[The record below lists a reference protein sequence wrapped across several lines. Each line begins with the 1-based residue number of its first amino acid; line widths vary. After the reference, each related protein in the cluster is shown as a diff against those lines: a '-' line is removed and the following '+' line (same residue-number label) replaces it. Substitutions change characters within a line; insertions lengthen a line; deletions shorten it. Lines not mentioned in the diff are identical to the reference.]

1 MNIKSF
7 AFAVACTLLVGCD
20 SSSTETVRGDGAQ
33 KTETAIYFPD
43 GGGIDFSK
51 AAISQD
57 KGEGWAFNEYILDQD
72 WPTLYS
78 TIYSIMKEQGYT
90 EEAIKY
96 PDFQGGVGYFK
107 KDGKGKKVFYRY
119 KFVKT
124 AAGEKLL
131 LRVSWYR

>member
-1 MNIKSF
+1 MSVIKGSSKVLMID
-7 AFAVACTLLVGCD
+7 AFSTLHVGN
-20 SSSTETVRGDGAQ
+20 G
-33 KTETAIYFPD
+33 
-43 GGGIDFSK
+43 
-51 AAISQD
+51 
-57 KGEGWAFNEYILDQD
+57 
-72 WPTLYS
+72 
-78 TIYSIMKEQGYT
+78 EQGYT

-96 PDFQGGVGYFK
+96 LDFQGGVGYFK